1 MTQRTGA
8 QLLVETLLAQD
19 IEMGF
24 GVPGE
29 SYLAVLDA
37 LYDVSN
43 SFKFINARNEGG
55 ASFMAEAYGKLTGKP
70 GICFVTRGPG
80 VTNASIGIHTA
91 MQDSTPMIVF
101 VGQVE
106 TSMRGREAFQELD
119 YPAVFGTMAK
129 WAVEIDSAD
138 RVPELVS
145 RAFAVAQSGRPGPVV
160 VSLPEDMLV
169 QTSSARVR
177 GYIKPAQASPADA
190 DVSNAMEMLAK
201 AKSPLVL
208 IGGGGWNASGLSHL
222 QKFVEANQLPV
233 AVAFRNQDMLDNLS
247 PSYVGDAGVGMSAD
261 VRKMLA
267 DSDLLLAINVRFG
280 EIITDGYNLYD
291 PVDFEK
297 KLIHIHASDDE
308 LGKIFTPDLA
318 ILSGP
323 NHAVEKLASQVAIND
338 PVWAEATKSAHETW
352 QQSLIAPE
360 QPGDLDMGVICA
372 YLDKKLPQ
380 DTIITNGAGNFSAW
394 PGRHITY
401 SGTRKLV
408 GPQAGAMGAGV
419 PTAVMAKIL
428 DPTRFVLC
436 FAGDGDF
443 QMNCQ
448 ELGTSLQY
456 GTGPIILILNN
467 GQYGTIRMHQERD
480 YPNRVSGTALVNPDF
495 PALARSYG
503 FHGERV
509 EKTADFEAA
518 FERACASPTGAVI
531 ELVVDPEGLSPRLTV
546 AQLHKATQ

>member
-1 MTQRTGA
+1 MTERTGA

-19 IEMGF
+19 IDMGF

-43 SFKFINARNEGG
+43 SFKFINCRNEGG
-55 ASFMAEAYGKLTGKP
+55 AAFMAEAYGKLTGKP

-91 MQDSTPMIVF
+91 MQDSTAMIVF

-138 RVPELVS
+138 RVPEIVS

-160 VSLPEDMLV
+160 ISLPEDMLV
-169 QTSSARVR
+169 QKSSARVR
-177 GYIKPAQASPADA
+177 GYITPTQASPADT
-190 DVSNAMEMLAK
+190 DVTKAMALLAE
-201 AKSPLVL
+201 AKSPVVL
-208 IGGGGWNASGLSHL
+208 IGGGGWNSSGLSHL
-222 QKFVEANQLPV
+222 KTFAEANQLPV

-261 VRKMLA
+261 VRDLLGS
-267 DSDLLLAINVRFG
+267 SDLILAFNVRFG
-280 EIITDGYNLYD
+280 EILTDGYNLFD
-291 PVDFEK
+291 PVSFDK
-297 KLIHIHASDDE
+297 KLVHIHASDDE
-308 LGKIFTPDLA
+308 LGKIFTPELA

-323 NHAVEKLASQVAIND
+323 NLAAEKFAAQSSINN
-338 PVWAEATKSAHETW
+338 PVWAKATKTAHDNW
-352 QQSLIAPE
+352 QKSLIAPA
-360 QPGDLDMGVICA
+360 QPGDVDMGIISA
-372 YLDKKLPQ
+372 YLDKVLPT

-401 SGTRKLV
+401 TGDRKLV

-448 ELGTSLQY
+448 ELGTSMQY
-456 GTGPIILILNN
+456 GTGPVILVLNN

-480 YPNRVSGTALVNPDF
+480 YPNRVSATALINPDF
-495 PALARSYG
+495 AALAKAYG

-509 EKTADFEAA
+509 ERTEDFEAA

-531 ELVVDPEGLSPRLTV
+531 ELIIDPEGLSPRLTV
-546 AQLHKATQ
+546 AQLHKSQQ